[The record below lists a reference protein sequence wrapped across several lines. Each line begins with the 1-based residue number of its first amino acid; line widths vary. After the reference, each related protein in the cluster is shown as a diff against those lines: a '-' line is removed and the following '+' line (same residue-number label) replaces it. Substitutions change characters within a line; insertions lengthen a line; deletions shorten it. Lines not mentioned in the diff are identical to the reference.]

1 MPTFRE
7 DIKLGTK
14 VPLLKED
21 DLSDGSVTTDKL
33 ADGAVTERKI
43 REGSVSSEKI
53 ANESIKTKHL
63 SDSCITTPKIADKA
77 VTASKLAD
85 GVYDDM
91 ANVLEGHY
99 LPLKGGRL
107 DDGATIQIMEK
118 EPPYGTVDI
127 SSTFIQFNTNGNQ
140 DFSMLYNKGFVLSY
154 IGQDDY
160 HRLVNI
166 DKDGICYQ
174 IDKGG
179 HGTDWQDKIRI
190 NEDGVAAHDGTITA
204 EKEGFYTSISSD
216 RIQMSDTNEESLST
230 NAATITKEKIN
241 LVSGMAGTNS
251 YEASVTP
258 SSISVSQTSKSGST
272 SETLIDSG
280 SVTSGSFIKTD
291 GAPYEILM
299 ADGSV
304 KNMTTLVGQGKTYS
318 IHDVYN
324 TSAKYTYGLVEIGHD
339 APGNFHKSIELNGG
353 TGNIVAGGF
362 VKDGASSNDVL
373 MGDGSIKS
381 LAEIAA
387 KVIEQIPVMQ
397 KEDIDAA
404 TPME

>member
-7 DIKLGTK
+7 DVKLGTK

-33 ADGAVTERKI
+33 ADGAVTEPKI
-43 REGSVSSEKI
+43 REGSVSSDKI
-53 ANESIKTKHL
+53 ANDSIKNKHL
-63 SDSCITTPKIADKA
+63 SDSCVTTTKLADKA
-77 VTASKLAD
+77 VTANKLAD

-91 ANVLEGHY
+91 AATLEGHFI
-99 LPLKGGRL
+99 PLSGGRL
-107 DDGATIQIMEK
+107 EDGATLQIMEK

-127 SSTFIQFNTNGNQ
+127 SSTGIQFNYNGGQN
-140 DFSMLYNKGFVLSY
+140 FSMLYPKGLFLGY
-154 IGQDDY
+154 IGYDDY
-160 HRLVNI
+160 HRLLNI
-166 DKDGICYQ
+166 DKDGIYYQ

-190 NEDGVAAHDGTITA
+190 NEDGIAVHNGTITA

-216 RIQMSDTNEESLST
+216 RIQMADTNEENLFT
-230 NAATITKEKIN
+230 NVVTITKEEIS
-241 LVSGMAGTNS
+241 LGSGMSGSS
-251 YEASVTP
+251 YEASITP
-258 SSISVSQTSKSGST
+258 SSFRMSYTFRSGST
-272 SETLIDSG
+272 SETLIDSS
-280 SVTSGSFIKTD
+280 SVTSGSFIKTN

-304 KNMTTLVGQGKTYS
+304 RNVTTLVSQGKTYS

-353 TGNIVAGGF
+353 TGNVVAGGF
-362 VKDGASSNDVL
+362 VKDGASANDVL
-373 MGDGSIKS
+373 MGDGSTKS
-381 LAEIAA
+381 LDEIAA